1 MADWPRAIKPEDR
14 VKYLIQAR
22 QDVGLIDWDA
32 GHGGLRAVTDQE
44 ERAWITR
51 TDDVYEAWYATDYS
65 PEVLVG
71 EYATLIEAQKAIKDH
86 LVVTQAVQQA
96 WEDVA
101 S

>member
-22 QDVGLIDWDA
+22 ADLSIEWDEYGLA
-32 GHGGLRAVTDQE
+32 GVEDE
-44 ERAWITR
+44 ERVWIDIDLGREEDTFR
-51 TDDVYEAWYATDYS
+51 AMYATDRS
-65 PEVLVG
+65 PEILIG
-71 EYATLIEAQKAIKDH
+71 EFSSPKEAKKALHDH
-86 LVVTQAVQQA
+86 LVLQRAVAQA

>member
-22 QDVGLIDWDA
+22 QDIGLIDWDA
-32 GHGGLRAVTDQE
+32 GHGGLVAITDQE
-44 ERAWITR
+44 GRAWITES
-51 TDDVYEAWYATDYS
+51 DGVYESRYATDHS
-65 PEVLVG
+65 PEILVG
-71 EYATLIEAQKAIKDH
+71 EYATLVEAQKAIKDH

-101 S
+101 T